1 MSSSSSGRVVYAAM
15 AANAGIAATK
25 FVAGAV
31 TGSSAMISEAIH
43 SVIDTGNQALLL
55 LGLHR
60 SRKPP
65 DEVHVFG
72 HGKELYFW
80 SLIVAIMLFGV
91 GGGMA
96 FYEGVTHLLQPHP
109 LEDARW
115 AYAVLAIAFV
125 FEGGSF
131 TIALRELR
139 RRRGKRTLLDAVQSS
154 KDPSVFTVL
163 FEDSAALA
171 GLVVAFL
178 GVYLGHRLDNPYFDG
193 AASIVIGLILAAVAL
208 VLAYESRGLLIGE
221 SAAPVVVE
229 SIAKIAGE
237 DQAVAAAR
245 TPLTMHLAPREVL
258 LNLEVEFRR
267 GVSAEEQLAAIDRIE
282 QSIRNKHPEITRI
295 FIEAR
300 RGSAAASSDA

>member
-1 MSSSSSGRVVYAAM
+1 M

-25 FVAGAV
+25 FIAGAI

-55 LGLHR
+55 LGMHR
-60 SRKPP
+60 SHKPP
-65 DEVHVFG
+65 DEVHAFG

-96 FYEGVTHLLQPHP
+96 FYEGITHLLQPHA

-125 FEGGSF
+125 FEASSF
-131 TIALRELR
+131 TIALREMH
-139 RRRGKRTLLDAVQSS
+139 RRRGKRTLLAAVHRS
-154 KDPSVFTVL
+154 KDPAVFTVL

-171 GLVVAFL
+171 GLLVAFL
-178 GVYLGHRLDNPYFDG
+178 GVFLGHRFENPYFDG
-193 AASIVIGLILAAVAL
+193 AASVLIGLILAAVAL
-208 VLAYESRGLLIGE
+208 VLAYESRGLLVGE
-221 SAAPVVVE
+221 SAATAVVE
-229 SIAKIAGE
+229 SIASIAGA
-237 DQAVAAAR
+237 DQAVAAASS
-245 TPLTMHLAPREVL
+245 PLTMHLAPREVL
-258 LNLEVEFRR
+258 LNLEVEFRP
-267 GVSAEEQLAAIDRIE
+267 GVSAEEQLCAIDRIE
-282 QSIRNKHPEITRI
+282 ERIREKHPEVTRI

-300 RGSAAASSDA
+300 RATGAPAA